1 MFWGVSWYV
10 TYTIGA
16 NTITISKSQHG
27 IGRMGD
33 GGMKGRLVITHMIT
47 IVTKNIKGG
56 VRYPYIKSP
65 AASNE

>member
-1 MFWGVSWYV
+1 
-10 TYTIGA
+10 
-16 NTITISKSQHG
+16 
-27 IGRMGD
+27 
-33 GGMKGRLVITHMIT
+33 MKGRLVITHMIT